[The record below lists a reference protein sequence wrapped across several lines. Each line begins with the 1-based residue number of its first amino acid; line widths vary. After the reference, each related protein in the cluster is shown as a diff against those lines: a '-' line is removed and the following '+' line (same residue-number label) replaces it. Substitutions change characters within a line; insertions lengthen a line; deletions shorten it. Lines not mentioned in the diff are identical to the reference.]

1 VTVLKAVEIARH
13 QLSVAVRLDDHFT
26 GEPVKA
32 ELQVSLSTREAGVK
46 AASGSLRH
54 ADGTYRFLDLANGPR
69 DVKVT
74 VPDNTAFT
82 WTPVTPITIPLADAR
97 VPVVIEVWP
106 SPKARAPSGV
116 LAVRGHLEAA
126 SVASNQ
132 EVQMEVVSGFPPRNK
147 RTRIDS
153 DREFLFLVM
162 GPMEQTTDHK
172 IQIDVTVPGRT
183 IASIDIT
190 DGSGTTTFP
199 GSTFDAPPGGEIRA
213 VIKLS

>member
-106 SPKARAPSGV
+106 SPKAVGCA
-116 LAVRGHLEAA
+116 RGAR
-126 SVASNQ
+126 
-132 EVQMEVVSGFPPRNK
+132 PPRGGE
-147 RTRIDS
+147 R
-153 DREFLFLVM
+153 RE
-162 GPMEQTTDHK
+162 Q
-172 IQIDVTVPGRT
+172 PG
-183 IASIDIT
+183 SP
-190 DGSGTTTFP
+190 DGSRQRL
-199 GSTFDAPPGGEIRA
+199 STAQQAHADR
-213 VIKLS
+213 